1 MNHKIRGGISMIEK
15 QYNITSSEGIHARP
29 AAVLVGALAPFK
41 SDITLEWNDKKVNLK
56 SILGVMSLGVSSGA
70 NITIAANGEDEE
82 QAMAKVAEIMETQ
95 GIGN

>member
-1 MNHKIRGGISMIEK
+1 MIEK

-29 AAVLVGALAPFK
+29 AAVLVGALAPFN

-70 NITIAANGEDEE
+70 SITIAANGEDEE

>member
-1 MNHKIRGGISMIEK
+1 MIEK
-15 QYNITSSEGIHARP
+15 QYNITSAEGIHARP
-29 AAVLVGALAPFK
+29 ASVLVGALAPFK
-41 SDITLEWNDKKVNLK
+41 SDITLEWTDKKVNLK

-70 NITIAANGEDEE
+70 SITIAANGEDEE